1 MNPPH
6 RTNYGS
12 LNTGNRTSHHS
23 SYPVVNL
30 SKEDFAM
37 SENTV
42 DLTKV
47 VYIEDDPE
55 MIELVSLIL
64 QSRGLDVIG
73 AHGGRKGLETAK
85 EEIPDLILLDLIMPV
100 MDGFEAMEH
109 LQKENIK
116 IPIIIITAYIKDN
129 TYRRC
134 KELGA
139 AGFLNKPIKM
149 HELFNIISGILEK
162 HTGPT
167 TE

>member
-1 MNPPH
+1 MMENWSDKCILVVDDS
-6 RTNYGS
+6 N
-12 LNTGNRTSHHS
+12 LNRAILVEFLN
-23 SYPVVNL
+23 
-30 SKEDFAM
+30 SKGF
-37 SENTV
+37 
-42 DLTKV
+42 K
-47 VYIEDDPE
+47 
-55 MIELVSLIL
+55 IL
-64 QSRGLDVIG
+64 EAADGKE
-73 AHGGRKGLETAK
+73 ALE
-85 EEIPDLILLDLIMPV
+85 IIRQQNPDLILLDLIMPV